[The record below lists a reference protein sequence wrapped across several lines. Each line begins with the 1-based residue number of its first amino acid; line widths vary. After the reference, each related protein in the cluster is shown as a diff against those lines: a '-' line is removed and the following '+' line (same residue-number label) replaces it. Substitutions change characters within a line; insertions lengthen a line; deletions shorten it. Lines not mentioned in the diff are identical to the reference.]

1 MRGGM
6 MKKKKRAAGKAK
18 SKRKIVKAKSR
29 SKIEQ
34 ALLTFADG
42 FSCSQAIASA
52 CGVDCG
58 LSREQLLKV
67 SGAFGAGM
75 ARLAET
81 CGAVTGAFMVI
92 GLKHG
97 RSKLEDQQ
105 SKEITY
111 KLVQEFVSRFRAR
124 NGSIVCKELLGCDL
138 GTAQGLKA
146 ALEKNLI
153 HDRCPKFVKDSAE
166 ILEEMLGAE

>member
-1 MRGGM
+1 M
-6 MKKKKRAAGKAK
+6 KKKRAAREIK
-18 SKRKIVKAKSR
+18 SKKNIVK
-29 SKIEQ
+29 SKNVSKTEQ
-34 ALLTFADG
+34 AVLTFNDG
-42 FSCSQAIASA
+42 FSCSQSIASTF
-52 CGVDCG
+52 GVDYG

-97 RSKLEDQQ
+97 RTRLEDQE
-105 SKEITY
+105 SKETTY
-111 KLVQEFVSRFRAR
+111 KLVQEFVSRFKAR
-124 NGSIVCKELLGCDL
+124 NGSILCKELLGCDL
-138 GTAQGLKA
+138 GTAEGMKA

-153 HDRCPKFVKDSAE
+153 HTRCPKFVKDSAE
-166 ILEEMLGAE
+166 ILEEML